1 MNESIALE
9 GAPGMSASESR
20 SVSRVELPFEFRGNG
35 GEYFRIWIVNLL
47 LTIVTFGIYSAWAK
61 VRRLRYFYGNTYLDG
76 HPFEFHG
83 RPLAILKGRLIVFV
97 VYLLFVVATQL
108 NPLMVLVMIP
118 LAIFGVP
125 WIIMKSRL
133 FQTRMSSYR
142 NLRFNFHGTYGG
154 ALGAF
159 VGWYLLTAITLG
171 ILYPAWVRK
180 RVEYSLDNAAYGT
193 QKWSF
198 LTSTGRFYTFCLI
211 TFGLGVVAYAVFIFL
226 FMGVFKGMAASP
238 TYGTGAQL
246 AMLAALGPGLWLT
259 MLVGAA
265 VALAIWGYYQAS
277 FLNASF
283 GGVQIGGNY
292 LRSNLQIAP
301 LVWIYVTNLLGIVFT
316 LGLFYPWAK
325 VRQTRYQLENMA
337 VDSDGNLSGFMAD
350 ATPKTSALGEEA
362 GDFFDVDFGL

>member
-9 GAPGMSASESR
+9 GAPGISASASR
-20 SVSRVELPFEFRGNG
+20 SASRAELPFEFRGNG
-35 GEYFRIWIVNLL
+35 AEYFRIWIVNLL

-97 VYLLFVVATQL
+97 AYLLFVFASQL
-108 NPLMVLVMIP
+108 KPAIVLFLIP
-118 LAIFGVP
+118 LALFGVP

-142 NLRFNFHGTYGG
+142 NIRFNFHGTYGG
-154 ALGAF
+154 ALAVF
-159 VGWYLLTAITLG
+159 VGWYLLVVVTIG

-198 LTSTGRFYTFCLI
+198 LTTTGRFYTFCLI
-211 TFGLGVVAYAVFIFL
+211 TFGLGIAAYTGFIVL
-226 FMGVFKGMAASP
+226 FMGLFKGMQAGSS
-238 TYGTGAQL
+238 YGAGTQL
-246 AMLAALGPGLWLT
+246 AMLAALGPGLWLS
-259 MLVGAA
+259 MLVAMA